1 MLRVS
6 LNKTFPSFFPET
18 NTTINNNFDCM
29 LNKYTCLFDFNVV
42 FFLQIIKG
50 SEDNPAQYMNFMNA
64 IFTAQKQVSY
74 DSESSV
80 SLCSFSCNHTSND
93 IAISKDVF
101 GASLK

>member
-1 MLRVS
+1 
-6 LNKTFPSFFPET
+6 
-18 NTTINNNFDCM
+18 M
-29 LNKYTCLFDFNVV
+29 LNKYIYLFVFNNLL
-42 FFLQIIKG
+42 FFSLQIIKG

-74 DSESSV
+74 DFESSV
-80 SLCSFSCNHTSND
+80 SLCSFSCNHTSNND